1 MVNWP
6 LRKGGLLLIGLA
18 LNFITYAASEPRDT
32 VKRWQGMSLR
42 TNLLWDAVAEPNIG
56 LEFPV
61 GKHVSLG
68 LNAGIKT
75 WPRWLFWDND
85 NVQNTRHWRNYAV
98 VPEVRYYF
106 DQVYDGFFVG
116 GDAIYT
122 HFNVGNVTFP
132 FHMYP
137 EVENHRV
144 QGSFWGGG
152 LFAGYSWWLG
162 QYIRIE
168 AEAGVAAGLA
178 AYDKFDCAHCGTKVA
193 EVRKPAV
200 VPKLGVNIAWNPVAK
215 DKRPKPGMVVSGRDT
230 LTVLSAPVAFVVHL
244 GPVKAPATTGDLLA
258 KDNTWVIPIEN
269 YRPFDYLTRPGKDSL
284 QYVTFPV
291 NSKDLDRN
299 YGNNAATL
307 DRIQAVIEKVRDE
320 GRTREVLVS
329 IVGLASIDG
338 PQDANDTLAQARAR
352 AVARYFN
359 ERTFVSM
366 RNFDYQGKGE
376 AWDWFRAQLEA
387 IPDGGEGLSAQE
399 VKTLLDI
406 VYEVSDADER
416 ERRIKAQPALYKK
429 VAEKLLGDQRN
440 SGYIRVYYGN
450 APDPA
455 TETFNHDVMELLKA
469 KRYQDVVAKVEQ
481 DPKLMACTLS
491 DAEAMNAYGVA
502 LYFTALDQKDTAR
515 ETRALELL
523 RRAAQL
529 GSAAAAE
536 NLKGTETYG
545 PARKEFEAWKEVMKD
560 NER

>member
-18 LNFITYAASEPRDT
+18 LNFIAYAASEPRDT

-152 LFAGYSWWLG
+152 IFAGYSWWLG

-215 DKRPKPGMVVSGRDT
+215 DKRPKPGVVVSGRDT
-230 LTVLSAPVAFVVHL
+230 LTVLSPPVAFVVHL
-244 GPVKAPATTGDLLA
+244 KDVADTETTGDKLA
-258 KDNTWVIPIEN
+258 KKNPWVIPIEK
-269 YRPFDYLTRPGKDSL
+269 YRPLDYQTRPGRDSVL
-284 QYVTFPV
+284 SVRYPLDSYV
-291 NSKDLDRN
+291 LDRSFA
-299 YGNNAATL
+299 GNGA
-307 DRIQAVIEKVRDE
+307 IMDE
-320 GRTREVLVS
+320 LERAIGAIKADIRTEELLISV
-329 IVGLASIDG
+329 VGLASIEG
-338 PQDANDTLAQARAR
+338 PLAHNDTLSVRRAR
-352 AVARYFN
+352 AVVEELAHN
-359 ERTFVSM
+359 TDLGK
-366 RNFDYQGKGE
+366 RNFETIGKGE
-376 AWDWFRAQLEA
+376 AWDWFRAQLGA
-387 IPDGGEGLSAQE
+387 APEGFSAEEIHSLQS
-399 VKTLLDI
+399 TMSLP
-406 VYEVSDADER
+406 DADQR
-416 ERRIKAQPALYKK
+416 ERAIKADRALYKK
-429 VAEKLLGDQRN
+429 VADILLADQRN
-440 SGYIRVYYGN
+440 AGYIRVYYGD
-450 APDPA
+450 APDPV
-455 TETFNHDVMELLKA
+455 TGKYNKDVMALLKA
-469 KRYQDVVAKVEQ
+469 KRYAEAVSLIEA
-481 DPKLMACTLS
+481 DPALKERTLQ
-491 DAEAMNAYGVA
+491 DAEAANAYGIA
-502 LYFTALDQKDTAR
+502 LWFTALDNKDTAKER
-515 ETRALELL
+515 E
-523 RRAAQL
+523 AQKIVEH
-529 GSAAAAE
+529 AAAMGAE
-536 NLKGTETYG
+536 TARHNLDGMNIYG
-545 PARKEFEAWKEVMKD
+545 PARKEYEAWKQVMEE
-560 NER
+560 NNQ